1 MIENQTIKDRLI
13 LFINSLGLSKMA
25 FEVSCGL
32 SNGYIGSIRK
42 GIGHNALEQISE
54 KHPNLNTG
62 WLLTGEGTM
71 LRSPLSPENILG
83 SKDDE
88 DDHIREGEE
97 KVALLVEIDNL
108 KKQIAKKEERIDKL
122 EARIDNKEE
131 QIDMLIRNLD
141 RLTAQYTTA
150 KEAKVTKGNKAV
162 SAKNA

>member
-1 MIENQTIKDRLI
+1 MTVKERLI
-13 LFINSLGLSKMA
+13 EFLKYKKIGQKKFADAVGLSA
-25 FEVSCGL
+25 
-32 SNGYIGSIRK
+32 GYVNAIRNSIQPETIHK
-42 GIGHNALEQISE
+42 ISMQYPE
-54 KHPNLNTG
+54 LNTG